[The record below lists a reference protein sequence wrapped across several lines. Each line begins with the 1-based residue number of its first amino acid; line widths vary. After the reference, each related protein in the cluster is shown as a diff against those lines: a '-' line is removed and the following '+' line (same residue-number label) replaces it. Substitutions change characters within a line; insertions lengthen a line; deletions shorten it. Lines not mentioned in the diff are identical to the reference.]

1 MRVIWLLALMLMV
14 VPLVSADVY
23 ESGTN
28 ISLSQSCYNNG
39 TYCSG
44 SAVCYISIFSPTGEF
59 LTNNIEMTNQNAF
72 FNYSLDSSNTTEL
85 GDYEYRIM
93 CDDSGLSN
101 FGVFGFEVTPS
112 GTSPTTAH
120 AIFYVIAFVFSIVF
134 FLLALL
140 GGIKLPWKNNYSEDG
155 YLLNVSDL
163 KYLKLFCW
171 FFAYICLIWLAWLGR
186 AVNNMFLFVDA
197 GTGVFDGLF
206 FFLMAFFV
214 PVFFVTAFVGFVRYL
229 NDKKFQNLLSRGIS
243 VKQ

>member
-1 MRVIWLLALMLMV
+1 MRVIWLFALMLLV
-14 VPLVSADVY
+14 LPLVSADVY
-23 ESGTN
+23 EAETN
-28 ISLSQSCYNNG
+28 ISLTQSCYNNG

-44 SAVCYISIFSPTGEF
+44 SAVCNISVFSPTGEV
-59 LTNNIEMTNQNAF
+59 LVNNLEMTNQNAF
-72 FNYSLDSSNTTEL
+72 FNYTLSDSNTSEF

-93 CDDSGLSN
+93 CEDSGLSN
-101 FGVFGFEVTPS
+101 FGIFAFEVTPS

-120 AIFYVIAFVFSIVF
+120 AIFYVIAFIFSIVF

-155 YLLNVSDL
+155 YLVNISDL

-197 GTGVFDGLF
+197 GTGVFDGIF
-206 FFLMAFFV
+206 YFLMAFFV
-214 PVFFVTAFVGFVRYL
+214 PVFFLVAFVGFVRYI
-229 NDKKFQNLLSRGIS
+229 NDKKFQNLLGRG
-243 VKQ
+243 VKVR